1 MRDAAPQR
9 IPSAP
14 GASAERTGQHLP
26 WLPRTSLRL
35 LRFED
40 HADVFYTE
48 DMIAGHMTANPET
61 FKEASL
67 HYAHLQAS
75 ALSVRDSVALIARVM
90 EEHYGEHNAV
100 A

>member
-1 MRDAAPQR
+1 M
-9 IPSAP
+9 
-14 GASAERTGQHLP
+14 
-26 WLPRTSLRL
+26 
-35 LRFED
+35 RFED